1 MPAPYSKDLFWRVKL
16 PILACGLGLWDVI
29 AFFMTTFFD
38 SRIHQCYL
46 LTLPRTAASIDEE
59 SHNDDSGY
67 NKCRYRGGNSNVYA
81 IALSFSST
89 ANIWG
94 NLTEISKMLQ
104 LHTILCLFIYFVYII
119 YCHLCFQGSLPFFY
133 AWSMGFKDKPV

>member
-1 MPAPYSKDLFWRVKL
+1 
-16 PILACGLGLWDVI
+16 
-29 AFFMTTFFD
+29 MTTFFD
-38 SRIHQCYL
+38 SCIHQCYL
-46 LTLPRTAASIDEE
+46 LTLPRTVASIYEE

-94 NLTEISKMLQ
+94 NLTEISKMMQ
-104 LHTILCLFIYFVYII
+104 LHTIVCLFIFCL
-119 YCHLCFQGSLPFFY
+119 YCILSSLLSGIVAFFY
-133 AWSMGFKDKPV
+133 AWSMGFKDTNQSDLFIKNGRRPC